1 MVKFNVPKTYVF
13 SFVCAVLFSTGYML
27 LYINGVFGEPLVG
40 MELLSGFLASLF
52 HPLNLVTTGIIL
64 FVGYRHFR
72 ERYIVQY
79 HNMRNFVIYYLLFIG
94 VLTVVLIGFYMVEKT
109 FIDFLVVFYVF
120 FIGLG
125 IGLYFGMKIFE
136 IKDDVKNPV
145 NTPN

>member
-1 MVKFNVPKTYVF
+1 MIKFNVPKTYIF
-13 SFVCAVLFSTGYML
+13 SFVCAVLFATGYML
-27 LYINGVFGEPLVG
+27 LYINGVFGKPLVG
-40 MELLSGFLASLF
+40 MELLYGFLADLF

-79 HNMRNFVIYYLLFIG
+79 NNTRNFVIYYLLFMG
-94 VLTVVLIGFYMVEKT
+94 ALTVVLIGLYMYEKT
-109 FIDFLVVFYVF
+109 FLDFLAVFYVF

-125 IGLYFGMKIFE
+125 VGLYFGMKIFE
-136 IKDDVKNPV
+136 IKDEVNSPV